1 MASELNIP
9 DFLNE
14 SANDIHARMLAKAPN
29 NISTIEGDI
38 YWDATRPSAEEKER
52 LLKIQLQNILKMA
65 HTQTATGKYLEY
77 LGECKG
83 LYKNSPTKSIGNIQV
98 AGIPGTTILKGKI
111 AGTPSSDERESVEF
125 EVVENVTIDSTGV
138 ATIPVKCLTAGA
150 IGNVEPNTV
159 TILFSRID
167 DVKSITNLEKF
178 TGGTDIEDEEHFRE
192 RIIEAEQEDQLSG
205 ADSDYKRWALEVEGV
220 GSAYVIEEWN
230 GPGTVK
236 VLILDKNGDAAT
248 DELINAVK
256 NYIYP
261 DKLPGKN
268 RGGKAP
274 IGATVTISTPSTLKI
289 NVSAKFI
296 FTEGFDATSIFGA
309 LKNKISDYLKKIKI
323 NGIVNYNAIHTI
335 IGSYILLEEGIED
348 FDNLTVNNA
357 ISNIQ
362 LSDQVPVMGEV
373 INVT

>member
-14 SANDIHARMLAKAPN
+14 SANDIHARMLAKAPD

-98 AGIPGTTILKGKI
+98 TGIPGATILKSKI
-111 AGTPSSDERESVEF
+111 VGTPSSDERESVQF

-138 ATIPVKCLTAGA
+138 ATVPVKCLTAGA
-150 IGNVEPNTV
+150 IGNVGPNTV
-159 TILFSRID
+159 TILFSSID

-192 RIIEAEQEDQLSG
+192 RIIAAEQEDQLSG
-205 ADSDYKRWALEVEGV
+205 ADSDYERWALEVDGV

-248 DELINAVK
+248 DELINAAK

-274 IGATVTISTPSTLKI
+274 IGATVTIATPSTLKI
-289 NVSAKFI
+289 KVSAKFI
-296 FTEGFDATSIFGA
+296 FTEGFDATSIFSA

-335 IGSYILLEEGIED
+335 IGSYILSEEGIED
-348 FDNLTVNNA
+348 FDNLTVNNG